1 MQGFCKPQSSAQA
14 RKEAPDFNGV
24 RSIKV
29 MSWFVKPPKR
39 GQYPSYTPIFN
50 GLVVKMDI
58 SHNTTNVEFGVQVPT
73 RLPILI
79 WTWQTSN
86 AAVSKTALCGSVTHR
101 LCQFIFPSSVKVAR
115 NAVNVLVEVRVLPWE
130 PFSIPL

>member
-73 RLPILI
+73 RLPFLI
-79 WTWQTSN
+79 SAHVPRIRRDGLQN
-86 AAVSKTALCGSVTHR
+86 R
-101 LCQFIFPSSVKVAR
+101 LGRFDSYGGCQFMVYC
-115 NAVNVLVEVRVLPWE
+115 
-130 PFSIPL
+130 

>member
-39 GQYPSYTPIFN
+39 GQYPSINPIYN
-50 GLVVKMDI
+50 GLIVYECNRILD
-58 SHNTTNVEFGVQVPT
+58 SQSGELGLTPSEATNLCFGGE
-73 RLPILI
+73 
-79 WTWQTSN
+79 N
-86 AAVSKTALCGSVTHR
+86 G
-101 LCQFIFPSSVKVAR
+101 FITQR
-115 NAVNVLVEVRVLPWE
+115 YER
-130 PFSIPL
+130 